1 MFQSDTLDTH
11 RLGPFFKSNL
21 VHKCKGHCLRVSPAR
36 ARLFLFHFDKVC
48 PKPAT
53 LLPPPPS
60 AGSMQAACIPL
71 GSARSKPQQE
81 IRGWKERVARASVLP
96 APLCQ
101 AIYRSHSSGGQ
112 AHVATAL
119 SSVIVPFPH
128 AFRSVV
134 IPNSSHFSVESFM

>member
-1 MFQSDTLDTH
+1 MFQSDTLDMD

-21 VHKCKGHCLRVSPAR
+21 GHKCKGHCLRVSPAK

-60 AGSMQAACIPL
+60 AGSMQDACIPL
-71 GSARSKPQQE
+71 GSARRKPQQE
-81 IRGWKERVARASVLP
+81 IGGWKECVARASVLP
-96 APLCQ
+96 APLSQ

-112 AHVATAL
+112 AYVAAAL
-119 SSVIVPFPH
+119 SSAIIPFPH

-134 IPNSSHFSVESFM
+134 IANNSHFSVESFT